1 MEAGGHPRSAAMQ
14 QSMDDVGASVQR
26 ALALLHQLHCSV
38 SSFSLSSQL
47 LLLERLNGV
56 LKELM
61 VLQSTA
67 QNISIPIPLEVV
79 RFIDEGRNPD
89 EFTKDL
95 LNNCIQRNQYTK
107 GKVDSFKN
115 LRRHILEELE
125 DTFPEET
132 ETYRAIR
139 SQAAA
144 ENRRAVQS
152 LQTPALLS
160 NGDLK
165 VKTEH

>member
-1 MEAGGHPRSAAMQ
+1 MEAGGQSRSAAMQ
-14 QSMDDVGASVQR
+14 QSMEEVVASVQR
-26 ALALLHQLHCSV
+26 ALALLHQLHSSV
-38 SSFSLSSQL
+38 SNFSLSSQL

-56 LKELM
+56 LKELT
-61 VLQSTA
+61 VLQSTS
-67 QNISIPIPLEVV
+67 QNLNVPIPLEVV

-95 LNNCIQRNQYTK
+95 LNHCTLRNQFTK

-115 LRRHILEELE
+115 LRRHMLEELE

-132 ETYRAIR
+132 EAYRAIR
-139 SQAAA
+139 TQAAA
-144 ENRRAVQS
+144 ENRRAMQA
-152 LQTPALLS
+152 PGMLS
-160 NGDLK
+160 NGDVK